1 VSDRSSSAEVRN
13 PLLRLPSAQ
22 RIQALPPEVR
32 QAFAALLLELSRDAR
47 EQAERSW
54 RQHKA
59 PMAAYW
65 KAVSVYAGHL
75 HRITRPMK
83 TVLGRAPSCKPSKE
97 IVR

>member
-1 VSDRSSSAEVRN
+1 MSDRSSSAKVRN

-22 RIQALPPEVR
+22 RIHALPPEAR
-32 QAFAALLLELSRDAR
+32 RALAALLLELSRDAR

-75 HRITRPMK
+75 HRMTRPMK
-83 TVLGRAPSCKPSKE
+83 TTPGRAPACKPSKE